1 MSVTRDVL
9 VVRVLSELERGSI
22 FSARDL
28 HDDSLVRVKATL
40 DENQF
45 FPSEGETWQVE
56 GEIATRTDR
65 YGRRI
70 PQISTRKL
78 RRTRTSGLL
87 LKPWLQ
93 QLPNIGPVRAQ
104 RLLSTFGE
112 GLSTVLSDPT
122 QMPAVAVALDGTK
135 KNLALLVAQQLY
147 MAMARKNA
155 ADLTMLAE
163 VDFLSYLEGMGVSN
177 ARAARSLWRLVSGV
191 DAKERL
197 ARNPYLASA
206 LMGWSKA
213 DHVGKKLLRAQ
224 GVESIQ
230 THEQRLLGA
239 VTSAWRDIL
248 ADGDTAA
255 TEERLKTLLEVRN
268 VNSEAALKRATEKRA
283 MGRSGP
289 LYRAPGA
296 AWLEDTLSARL
307 KALEEAPDTV
317 LLPADS
323 LLERDVRNAQVTTG
337 MTLSA
342 EQQDAVMCLLR
353 LRLGVLQGGAG
364 VGKTTVMKVLVTVWE
379 NLGGEVVLGALAG
392 KAALQLARGA
402 SSPARPRLAYTLAR
416 LIRMLKSV
424 KKAKELGSPIAADCV
439 EVTDKTLL
447 ILDEASM
454 IDTPSLNEVLSLV
467 PVGAR
472 LLLVG
477 DHGQLPSVG
486 IGRVFHDMVDEG
498 TRVRSLTKVMRQA
511 ADSPIPHASVEVREG
526 RMPALA
532 PWTGTAKGI
541 FLAQP
546 QYSLLSVYEDA
557 HKLGEVMVVAA
568 KRDTVYQVNAEA
580 SAMCRPLNAHVVRL
594 GPLATVAVG
603 DPVVCTRNRYNDG
616 LFNGLLGRVTGIDEN
631 DAVSIHWDGEDA
643 PRVLDA
649 QAASD
654 IELAYAI
661 TCHKAQGSSA
671 KTVIV
676 VVEDSRLVTREWLYT
691 AITRARETVILVAPP
706 GAIEAAIVRRTM
718 RVTGFVLR

>member
-1 MSVTRDVL
+1 ME
-9 VVRVLSELERGSI
+9 RVLSELERGSI

-28 HDDSLVRVKATL
+28 NDDTLVRVKATL
-40 DENQF
+40 HEYQS
-45 FPSEGETWQVE
+45 FPSVGETWQVE
-56 GEIATRTDR
+56 GELATRVDR

-87 LKPWLQ
+87 LRPWLQ

-104 RLLSTFGE
+104 RLLATFGD
-112 GLSTVLSDPT
+112 GLPSVLSDPA

-135 KNLALLVAQQLY
+135 KKLALLVAQQLY
-147 MAMARKNA
+147 TAMARKNA

-163 VDFLSYLEGMGVSN
+163 VDFLSYLEGLGVSN

-206 LMGWSKA
+206 LMTWAKA
-213 DHVGKKLLRAQ
+213 DHVGQKLLRAQ
-224 GVESIQ
+224 GVAAVQ
-230 THEQRLLGA
+230 GHEQRLLGA

-248 ADGDTAA
+248 DDGDTAA
-255 TEERLKTLLEVRN
+255 TEERFKALLEARK
-268 VNSEAALKRATEKRA
+268 VNSDGALTIALEKRA
-283 MGRSGP
+283 MGRLGV

-307 KALEEAPDTV
+307 KALEKAPDTV
-317 LLPADS
+317 LIPADPI
-323 LLERDVRNAQVTTG
+323 LERGVRSAQTATG
-337 MTLSA
+337 LTLSA

-379 NLGGEVVLGALAG
+379 TLGGEVVLGALAG

-402 SSPARPRLAYTLAR
+402 SSPAQPRLAYTIAR
-416 LIRMLKSV
+416 LIRMLKS
-424 KKAKELGSPIAADCV
+424 AKSARDFGTPIAADCV
-439 EVTDKTLL
+439 QVTDKTLL

-454 IDTPSLNEVLSLV
+454 VDTPSLHEVLSLV

-486 IGRVFHDMVDEG
+486 IGRVFHDLVDDG
-498 TRVRSLTKVMRQA
+498 TRVLSLTKVMRQA
-511 ADSPIPHASVEVREG
+511 ADSPIPYASVDVREG

-532 PWTGTAKGI
+532 PWTRPATGI

-546 QYSLLSVYEDA
+546 PHTLLSIYEEV
-557 HKLGEVMVVAA
+557 HKLGDVMVVAA
-568 KRDTVYQVNAEA
+568 KRDTVHQVNAEA
-580 SAMCRPLNAHVVRL
+580 SAMCRPLNAHSVRL

-603 DPVVCTRNRYNDG
+603 DPVVCTRNRYSDG

-631 DAVSIHWDGEDA
+631 EAVSIHWDGEDT

-691 AITRARETVILVAPP
+691 AITRARESVILIAKP
-706 GAIEAAIVRRTM
+706 GAIEAAIERRTE
-718 RVTGFVLR
+718 RVTGFVLE